1 MTMPA
6 EVKMALERKALDAG
20 VSIVGVHS
28 VVLIGDTV
36 DVIYDVEPDESSSGM
51 HFQFPLPQLVS
62 RADLNMFALWLAAPH
77 GGMTVH

>member
-1 MTMPA
+1 MPA

-36 DVIYDVEPDESSSGM
+36 DVIYDAGAVRLLRATRT
-51 HFQFPLPQLVS
+51 HVS
-62 RADLNMFALWLAAPH
+62 IGCWTPRRAVVP
-77 GGMTVH
+77 